1 MQLQNDEYRIDGNGI
16 WKPVVGYEGL
26 YEVSNTGMV
35 RSVERDIVNKNGFI
49 THRQSRLLKARI
61 IGRGYLSVALSKNN
75 KVNYYS
81 VHRLVAIAFIPN
93 ERNKIQVNHKD
104 GIKTNNNV
112 SNLEWTSQSENMRHA
127 LDNFDNKHLKRV
139 MILET
144 KEIFKSLAEC
154 ARQKG
159 LNQKCISEC
168 INGRNKTHK
177 KYHFIKVK

>member
-1 MQLQNDEYRIDGNGI
+1 MSKAEI
-16 WKPVVGYEGL
+16 WKDIEGFENRYEISSFGNVRNKKTEKYIKPTCDPHGYYFVTLRKVGETKTN
-26 YEVSNTGMV
+26 SNK
-35 RSVERDIVNKNGFI
+35 I
-49 THRQSRLLKARI
+49 
-61 IGRGYLSVALSKNN
+61 
-75 KVNYYS
+75 
-81 VHRLVAIAFIPN
+81 HRLVAIAFIPN